1 MWTEEEHNSAIRAFQ
16 NAHPEWDVVSN
27 QTRCPICARQCKYNR
42 KGIHF
47 CSRHRWASRSG
58 LNLFRVA
65 MLSLHDPRLKEELEK
80 VGITLRSDESGEER
94 EMEDA

>member
-1 MWTEEEHNSAIRAFQ
+1 
-16 NAHPEWDVVSN
+16 
-27 QTRCPICARQCKYNR
+27 
-42 KGIHF
+42 
-47 CSRHRWASRSG
+47 
-58 LNLFRVA
+58 